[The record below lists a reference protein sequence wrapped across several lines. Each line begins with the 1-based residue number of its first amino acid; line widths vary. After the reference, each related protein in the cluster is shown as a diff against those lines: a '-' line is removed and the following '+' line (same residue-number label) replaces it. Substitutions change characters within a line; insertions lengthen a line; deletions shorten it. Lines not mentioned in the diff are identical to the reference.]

1 MKPIHKLNNG
11 RGATLCHTCTVI
23 ITTGLTKDLYCDK
36 CKPKQKIIM
45 SKEIEVGI
53 TVSGVYVTVSGTYHP
68 EEPSQMY
75 DNNMEGYPGS
85 YAEFEL
91 ESVQVDGTEII
102 EIISNAIYDEI
113 IEKVI
118 DNQLNQ

>member
-1 MKPIHKLNNG
+1 
-11 RGATLCHTCTVI
+11 
-23 ITTGLTKDLYCDK
+23 
-36 CKPKQKIIM
+36 M

-53 TVSGVYVTVSGTYHP
+53 TVSEIYLTVSGIYHP
-68 EEPSQMY
+68 EEPREMY
-75 DNNMEGYPGS
+75 DGNMEGYPGS

-102 EIISNAIYDEI
+102 DLISDAIFDEI

-118 DNQLNQ
+118 ENQQN